1 MIGVERYGFIYAV
14 ERDLT
19 TQALHCYQL
28 TGEFGHDKG
37 IVFLYIYIYI
47 TSDDVALES
56 KEQERERE
64 NYSVVLNCLSTVRHV
79 AATLLR
85 GFVLSNLGKH

>member
-37 IVFLYIYIYI
+37 IVFLYIYIYNI
-47 TSDDVALES
+47 RRRSA
-56 KEQERERE
+56 
-64 NYSVVLNCLSTVRHV
+64 
-79 AATLLR
+79 
-85 GFVLSNLGKH
+85 